1 MSKISKN
8 STSLVQ
14 IEGGKI
20 IKQNDYSSN
29 FAYELRDE
37 HKEKIPALDG
47 KEAKIVLV
55 KELEAGEIKAVY
67 ETVATVV
74 DGKVEFTITE
84 TLEADTYYVEVFCG
98 GYIFPSKNTVTIEVT
113 ESIFSKQEPKVEPEP
128 IPDPEVDESEVERV
142 EELVIPFDEE
152 VVEDDSIYIGEE
164 VVEQEGVSGLK
175 RITLKGEFLLSEE
188 ILKEPIKRI
197 VRKGTKLREHIAYA
211 TIVKDAPLQAGFFED
226 TLGDG
231 MSKELA
237 DGKQLISSSSL
248 SSAVAY
254 STLDNVEA
262 GDYEIAIKAR
272 KTTDQVTDIKFGF
285 ESFDQMQE
293 FSDISNEMTE
303 YSFVATL
310 AEAQSAMYYH
320 FRTNGSVE
328 LESVQI
334 RKISISDLSW
344 EDAEQSHVGVTQS
357 AEKEIP
363 LEFNRFKWSERE

>member
-1 MSKISKN
+1 MNKKP
-8 STSLVQ
+8 STRLKQVD
-14 IEGGKI
+14 GGKI

-29 FAYELRDE
+29 FVYELRDE

-55 KELEAGEIKAVY
+55 KELEAGGIKAVY

-98 GYIFPSKNTVTIEVT
+98 GYIFPSENAATIKVTK
-113 ESIFSKQEPKVEPEP
+113 SAFGKSDPKVEPEP

-152 VVEDDSIYIGEE
+152 VVEDDSIYVGEE
-164 VVEQEGVSGLK
+164 IVAQEGEDGLA
-175 RITLKGEFLLSEE
+175 RQIRKGDVLISEE

-197 VRKGTKLREHIAYA
+197 VRKGTKLHEHTAYA
-211 TIVKDAPLQAGFFED
+211 NISKDAPLAQAGFFERI
-226 TLGDG
+226 LGNS

-285 ESFDQMQE
+285 ENFDQMQE
-293 FSDISNEMTE
+293 FSDISSEMTE
-303 YSFVATL
+303 YSFVATVP
-310 AEAQSAMYYH
+310 EDRSAMYYH
-320 FRTNGSVE
+320 FRTSGSVE

-334 RKISISDLSW
+334 RKVSISDLSW
-344 EDAEQSHVGVTQS
+344 EDAGQTHIGVTQS

>member
-84 TLEADTYYVEVFCG
+84 TLEPALYYVEIACG
-98 GYIFPSKNTVTIEVT
+98 GYIFPSENSVTIEVT
-113 ESIFSKQEPKVEPEP
+113 KSAFGKSEPKVE
-128 IPDPEVDESEVERV
+128 PDPEVDESEVERI
-142 EELVIPFDEE
+142 EEVAFSFDEE
-152 VVEDDSIYIGEE
+152 VIEDSSLYIGEE
-164 VVEQEGVSGLK
+164 VVEQEGEEGLA
-175 RITLKGEFLLSEE
+175 RQILKGDVLISEE
-188 ILKEPIKRI
+188 LLKEPVKRI
-197 VRKGTKLREHIAYA
+197 VRKGTKLHKHIAYA
-211 TIVKDAPLQAGFFED
+211 NIAKGDNLAESNFFEN

-237 DGKQLISSSSL
+237 DGKQLITSSSL
-248 SSAVAY
+248 HGAVTY
-254 STLDNVEA
+254 STLNDVQA
-262 GDYEIAIKAR
+262 GSYEILIKAR
-272 KTTDQVTDIKFGF
+272 KTSDKVTDIRFGF
-285 ESFDQMQE
+285 ENFDQMQE
-293 FSDISNEMTE
+293 FSDISSEMTE
-303 YSFVATL
+303 YSFVATVP
-310 AEAQSAMYYH
+310 EDRSAMYYH
-320 FRTNGSVE
+320 FRTDGSVE

-334 RKISISDLSW
+334 RKVTVSNLSW
-344 EDAEQSHVGVTQS
+344 EDAGQSHVGVTQS
-357 AEKEIP
+357 SEKEIP
-363 LEFNRFKWSERE
+363 LEFNRFKWSERG